1 MSIRLLKTLLAVADH
16 KTFSAAADAVFI
28 THAAVSQQMRTLESE
43 LGIVLFDRSR
53 RTPELTPLG
62 RAVVA
67 RARKLVDDY
76 DTLVPS
82 VLGDEGF
89 SGEIVLGAVP
99 TTLTGLAP
107 QAMRILRAKYAEL
120 HVRIQPALTA
130 ALMSSL
136 DRGTLDVALIS
147 KPVLLPPG
155 TAFLSVAVE
164 PLHLITAE
172 EVADLEPIKILET
185 NPFIRFSR
193 DAVVGTQIETWLQN
207 NNVRVSETM
216 ELENLEAISSMV
228 HANLGVS
235 IVPDPCVSSPHALPL
250 KRLPLGGDAPSRELG
265 LLYRKDHP
273 KVRVINEVHK
283 ALLTAVANKA
293 ASHQALSEFHA
304 K

>member
-1 MSIRLLKTLLAVADH
+1 MSIRLLKTLVAVADH

-28 THAAVSQQMRTLESE
+28 THAAVSQQMRTLETE
-43 LGIVLFDRSR
+43 LGIALFDRSR

-82 VLGDEGF
+82 VLGDDGF

-107 QAMRILRAKYAEL
+107 LGMRILRAKYADL
-120 HVRIQPALTA
+120 HVRIHPALTS

-155 TAFLSVAVE
+155 MSYLRVAEE

-172 EVADLEPIKILET
+172 EIDVSDPIKVLET
-185 NPFIRFSR
+185 NPFIRFNR
-193 DAVVGTQIETWLQN
+193 DAVVGTQIETWLQE

-235 IVPDPCVSSPHALPL
+235 IVPTPCVVTKYAIPIR
-250 KRLPLGGDAPSRELG
+250 RLPLGQNAPSRELV
-265 LLYRKDHP
+265 LLYHKEHP
-273 KVRVINEVHK
+273 KIRVIEEVHK
-283 ALLTAVANKA
+283 ALLNAIAANA
-293 ASHQALSEFHA
+293 PSEADAS
-304 K
+304 